1 MEKGKEAKEKGSEQ
15 KIVNTL
21 ITDAAVG
28 RDALVFLVNNQMEMG
43 KISAVSKYEIEI
55 TKKDGSKKIIFKGSI
70 ITIELK

>member
-1 MEKGKEAKEKGSEQ
+1 MEKSNEAKEKGSEQ

>member
-1 MEKGKEAKEKGSEQ
+1 MEKGNEAKEKGSEQ

-28 RDALVFLVNNQMEMG
+28 RDAFIFLVNNQMEMG

-55 TKKDGSKKIIFKGSI
+55 TKKDGSKKIIFKSSI

>member
-1 MEKGKEAKEKGSEQ
+1 MEKGNEAKEKGSEQ

-21 ITDAAVG
+21 IKDAAVG

-55 TKKDGSKKIIFKGSI
+55 TKKDGSKKIIFKSSI

>member
-1 MEKGKEAKEKGSEQ
+1 MEKGNEAKEKGSEQ

-28 RDALVFLVNNQMEMG
+28 RDAFIFLVNNQMEMG

-55 TKKDGSKKIIFKGSI
+55 TKKDGSKKIIFKSSI
-70 ITIELK
+70 ITVELK

>member
-1 MEKGKEAKEKGSEQ
+1 MEKGNEAKEKGSEQ

-55 TKKDGSKKIIFKGSI
+55 TKKDGSKKIIFKSSI